1 MPRAPLILVCIVC
14 LALPTGAFAASAGG
28 APGAKKQHGQA
39 PAAVSSPAQ
48 HGEQPSGHGAEQVEA
63 AHHAPDVTVPV
74 WSVVP
79 FVGILLCIALIP
91 LISGEWWHHNFTKVS
106 LAFFLP
112 MVAYDLYLY
121 APALGHTAIEYISF
135 IALVG
140 SLYIVSGGIYIR
152 GTLTGKPITNTVI
165 MAIGSLLA
173 SFIGTTGAALTL
185 LRPLLRANE
194 SRQNKVHTIIFFT
207 FLVANIGGSLT
218 PLGDPPLFLGFLQG
232 VDFFWTFKLTPHWAF
247 AIVALLAI
255 YYIWDTISY
264 RREEKSDEPEGP
276 RVPLGIEGKINF
288 IFLLGILCFV
298 LFYKTVREAF
308 PHFHYAGDIFQVG
321 GMALM
326 AAASMW
332 ITPKRIREE
341 NGFTWF
347 PVKEVAVLFAAI
359 FAAMMPTL
367 LLLQTRGAELGVTKP
382 WQFFWVTGILS
393 SFLDN
398 APTYLTFLSLA
409 KALPAGDSFVSL
421 VDGSSVNEFILKGI
435 SVGAVFMGA
444 NSYIGNAPNFMVK
457 SVAEEAGVKMP
468 SFFGYMAYS
477 TAILVPLFFVVT
489 WVFFL

>member
-1 MPRAPLILVCIVC
+1 MTRALIILSC
-14 LALPTGAFAASAGG
+14 LACLLVPPGALAAPAGG
-28 APGAKKQHGQA
+28 ASGEGERHGQA
-39 PAAVSSPAQ
+39 LTALSSSAHEGEHTAPQRAE
-48 HGEQPSGHGAEQVEA
+48 HGEVARHK
-63 AHHAPDVTVPV
+63 PDVVVPI
-74 WSVVP
+74 WSVAP
-79 FVGILLCIALIP
+79 FVGLLLCIAFIP
-91 LISGEWWHHNFTKVS
+91 LISGTWWHHHFPKVS
-106 LAFFLP
+106 LAFFAP
-112 MVAYDLYLY
+112 MVVYDLLLY
-121 APALGHTAIEYISF
+121 APALATTTIEYISF

-140 SLYIVSGGIYIR
+140 SLYVISGGIYIR
-152 GTLTGKPITNTVI
+152 GSIQGKPLTNTVI

-185 LRPLLRANE
+185 IRPLLRANE
-194 SRQNKVHTIIFFT
+194 RRDKKVHTIIFFT

-232 VDFFWTFKLTPHWAF
+232 VDFFWTFRLTPHWAF
-247 AIVALLAI
+247 AVLILLAI
-255 YYIWDTISY
+255 YFVWDTVVY
-264 RREEKSDEPEGP
+264 RREEPQPEPDGVKEP
-276 RVPLGIEGKINF
+276 FGIEGKINF
-288 IFLLGILCFV
+288 LFLLGVLCFV
-298 LFYKTVREAF
+298 LLYKNVRQAF

-321 GMALM
+321 GMFAM
-326 AAASMW
+326 AAISLW

-347 PVKEVAVLFAAI
+347 PVKEVAILFAAI

-409 KALPAGDSFVSL
+409 KALPAGSDFVPL
-421 VDGSSVNEFILKGI
+421 LDGSAVNASILKGI

-457 SVAEEAGVKMP
+457 SVSEEAGVKMP

-477 TAILVPLFFVVT
+477 TVILIPLFFVVT
-489 WVFFL
+489 WIFF

>member
-1 MPRAPLILVCIVC
+1 MPRSLLIISCLVC
-14 LALPTGAFAASAGG
+14 LALPAGALAASSGGDPAG
-28 APGAKKQHGQA
+28 QERHGPA

-48 HGEQPSGHGAEQVEA
+48 HGEQPASHGTGQVEPT
-63 AHHAPDVTVPV
+63 HQAPDVVVPI
-74 WSVVP
+74 WSVAP
-79 FVGILLCIALIP
+79 FVGILLCIAIIP
-91 LISGEWWHHNFTKVS
+91 LISGPWWHHNFTKVS

-121 APALGHTAIEYISF
+121 APALEHTAIEYISF

-140 SLYIVSGGIYIR
+140 SLYVVSGGIYIR
-152 GTLTGKPITNTVI
+152 GTLTGRPATNTVI
-165 MAIGSLLA
+165 IAIGSLLA

-185 LRPLLRANE
+185 IRPLLRANE
-194 SRQNKVHTIIFFT
+194 WRRHKIHTIIFFT

-232 VDFFWTFKLTPHWAF
+232 VDFFWTFRLTPHWAF
-247 AIVALLAI
+247 AILILLAV
-255 YYIWDTISY
+255 YFLWDTVAH
-264 RREEKSDEPEGP
+264 RREEERPEDDGP
-276 RVPLGIEGKINF
+276 KERIGIEGKINF
-288 IFLLGILCFV
+288 LFLLGILCFV
-298 LFYKTVREAF
+298 LFYKSVRQAF

-321 GMALM
+321 GMATM
-326 AAASMW
+326 AAISLW
-332 ITPKRIREE
+332 ITPKRIRDE

-367 LLLQTRGAELGVTKP
+367 LLLETRGAELGVTKP

-409 KALPAGDSFVSL
+409 KALPAGETFVSL
-421 VDGSSVNEFILKGI
+421 IDGSSVNQFILKGI

-457 SVAEEAGVKMP
+457 SVSEEAGIPMP

>member
-1 MPRAPLILVCIVC
+1 MTRALIILSC
-14 LALPTGAFAASAGG
+14 LACLLVPPGALAAPAGG
-28 APGAKKQHGQA
+28 ASGEGERHGQA
-39 PAAVSSPAQ
+39 LTALSSSAHEGEHTAPHRAE
-48 HGEQPSGHGAEQVEA
+48 HGEVARHK
-63 AHHAPDVTVPV
+63 PDVVVPI
-74 WSVVP
+74 WSVAP
-79 FVGILLCIALIP
+79 FVGLLLCIAFIP
-91 LISGEWWHHNFTKVS
+91 LISGTWWHHHFPKVS
-106 LAFFLP
+106 LAFFAP
-112 MVAYDLYLY
+112 MVVYDLLLY
-121 APALGHTAIEYISF
+121 APALATTTIEYISF

-140 SLYIVSGGIYIR
+140 SLYVVSGGIYIR
-152 GTLTGKPITNTVI
+152 GSIQGKPLTNTVI

-185 LRPLLRANE
+185 IRPLLRANE
-194 SRQNKVHTIIFFT
+194 RRDKKVHTIIFFT

-232 VDFFWTFKLTPHWAF
+232 VDFFWTFRLTPHWAF
-247 AIVALLAI
+247 AVLILLAV
-255 YYIWDTISY
+255 YFVWDTVVY
-264 RREEKSDEPEGP
+264 RREEPQPEPDGVKEP
-276 RVPLGIEGKINF
+276 FGIEGKINF
-288 IFLLGILCFV
+288 LFLLGVLCFV
-298 LFYKTVREAF
+298 LLYKNVRQAF

-321 GMALM
+321 GMFAM
-326 AAASMW
+326 AALSLW

-347 PVKEVAVLFAAI
+347 PVKEVAILFAAI

-409 KALPAGDSFVSL
+409 KALPAGSDFVPL
-421 VDGSSVNEFILKGI
+421 LDGSAVNASILKGI

-457 SVAEEAGVKMP
+457 SVSEEAGVKMP

-477 TAILVPLFFVVT
+477 TVILIPLFFVVT
-489 WVFFL
+489 WIFF

>member
-1 MPRAPLILVCIVC
+1 MTRALIILSC
-14 LALPTGAFAASAGG
+14 LACLLVPWGALAAPAGG
-28 APGAKKQHGQA
+28 ASGEGGRKGQA
-39 PAAVSSPAQ
+39 LTALSSSAHEGEHTAPHRAE
-48 HGEQPSGHGAEQVEA
+48 HGEV
-63 AHHAPDVTVPV
+63 AHHKPDIVVPI
-74 WSVVP
+74 WSVAP
-79 FVGILLCIALIP
+79 FVGLLLCIALIP
-91 LISGEWWHHNFTKVS
+91 LISGTWWHHHFPKVS
-106 LAFFLP
+106 LAFFAP
-112 MVAYDLYLY
+112 MVVYDLLLY
-121 APALGHTAIEYISF
+121 APALATTTIEYISF

-140 SLYIVSGGIYIR
+140 SLYVVSGGIYIR
-152 GTLTGKPITNTVI
+152 GSIQGKPLTNTVI

-185 LRPLLRANE
+185 IRPLLRANE
-194 SRQNKVHTIIFFT
+194 RRDKKVHTIIFFT

-232 VDFFWTFKLTPHWAF
+232 VDFFWTFRLTPHWAF
-247 AIVALLAI
+247 AVLILLAV
-255 YYIWDTISY
+255 YFVWDTVVY
-264 RREEKSDEPEGP
+264 RREEPQPEPDGVKEP
-276 RVPLGIEGKINF
+276 FGIEGKINF
-288 IFLLGILCFV
+288 LFLLGVLCFV
-298 LFYKTVREAF
+298 LLYKNVRQAF

-321 GMALM
+321 GMFAM
-326 AAASMW
+326 AAISLW

-347 PVKEVAVLFAAI
+347 PVKEVAILFAAI

-409 KALPAGDSFVSL
+409 KALPAGSDFVSL
-421 VDGSSVNEFILKGI
+421 VDGSAVNSSILKGI

-457 SVAEEAGVKMP
+457 SVSEEAGVKMP

-477 TAILVPLFFVVT
+477 TVILFPLFFVVT

>member
-1 MPRAPLILVCIVC
+1 MRRALLIIVC
-14 LALPTGAFAASAGG
+14 LAVLLSPAVALAASAGEG
-28 APGAKKQHGQA
+28 HGHDSQAVHA
-39 PAAVSSPAQ
+39 PAQ
-48 HGEQPSGHGAEQVEA
+48 DGGHEAEA
-63 AHHAPDVTVPV
+63 AHHKLDVTVPV
-74 WSVVP
+74 WSVTP

-91 LISGEWWHHNFTKVS
+91 LINGAWWHHNFTKVS
-106 LAFFLP
+106 FAFFAP
-112 MVAYDLYLY
+112 MVVYDFFLY

-140 SLYIVSGGIYIR
+140 SLYVVSGGIYIR
-152 GTLTGKPITNTVI
+152 GTLKGKPITNTVI

-185 LRPLLRANE
+185 IRPLLRANDR
-194 SRQNKVHTIIFFT
+194 RQRKIHTIVFFT

-232 VDFFWTFKLTPHWAF
+232 VDFFWTFRLAPHWAF
-247 AIVALLAI
+247 AVIILLAV
-255 YYIWDTISY
+255 YFIWDTVAY
-264 RREEKSDEPEGP
+264 RREDLTDEPEGP
-276 RVPLGIEGKINF
+276 KEKIAIEGKINF
-288 IFLLGILCFV
+288 LFLLGILCFV
-298 LFYKTVREAF
+298 LFYKSVRSAF

-321 GMALM
+321 GMLTM
-326 AAASMW
+326 ASISLW

-367 LLLQTRGAELGVTKP
+367 LLLETRGAELGVTKP
-382 WQFFWVTGILS
+382 WQFFWVTGLLS

-409 KALPAGDSFVSL
+409 KALPAGNSFISL
-421 VDGSSVNEFILKGI
+421 VDGSAVNQAILKGI

-457 SVAEEAGVKMP
+457 SVSEEAGVRMP

-477 TAILVPLFFVVT
+477 TAILIPLFFVVT